1 MTLALRDISIN
12 LGRRR
17 ILDACTLAA
26 DAGELVGLIGPNG
39 AGKTTLLR
47 CAAGLLA
54 PDDGTISVAGHD
66 LEQLAPRQRA
76 RHMAYLAQGGAVHWP
91 LTVRRIVALGRLPH
105 LEPWRQ
111 PQAADARVVDA
122 AMRRLDVAGMDARV
136 FHTLSGGERMR
147 TMLARA
153 LAGEPGLLLA
163 DEPLAGLDPYHQL
176 QVMELLAE
184 LAGDGRAVV
193 AVLHDLSLAGR
204 FCDRLALMAHGRI
217 VATGPADEVLTA
229 QRLAE
234 VYRIDAWVDGDGPSR
249 RLTPRERLD

>member
-1 MTLALRDISIN
+1 MTLELHELSVS
-12 LGRRR
+12 LGGSR
-17 ILDACTLAA
+17 ILEGCSLSARP
-26 DAGELVGLIGPNG
+26 GELIGLIGPNG

-47 CAAGLLA
+47 CAAGLLQA
-54 PDDGTISVAGHD
+54 DSGAVSLAGTA
-66 LEQLAPRQRA
+66 LARLPARQRA
-76 RHMAYLAQGGAVHWP
+76 RRMAYLAQSGGVHWP

-105 LEPWRQ
+105 LEPWRAL
-111 PQAADARVVDA
+111 QAGDARVVDE
-122 AMRRLDVAGMDARV
+122 AMRRLDVANLGARV

-153 LAGEPGLLLA
+153 LAGEPELLLA

-176 QVMELLAE
+176 QVMALLAE

-204 FCDRLALMAHGRI
+204 YCHRLALMDAGRI
-217 VATGPADEVLTA
+217 VACGPAAEVLTA
-229 QRLAE
+229 ERVAA
-234 VYRIDAWVDGDGPSR
+234 VYRVSTWIDGRADER